1 MKKNSVKYH
10 VGKFTLTDKNSAFSV
25 TAKVE
30 RSNAYVE
37 ALFFVEVF
45 PFNPGAGSIS
55 IAFDAV
61 ELRSFANQLEELQH
75 GVIPLIKKHSG
86 GSNGGKALTLSPSSE
101 HHVCLVEFVE
111 REKKIL
117 FQLPYNIL
125 YGLSKQLEHLADTT
139 MDAVYKTQ
147 QHVEKKKQREKQ

>member
-1 MKKNSVKYH
+1 MKKNSIKYH
-10 VGKFTLTDKNSAFSV
+10 VGKFTLTDKNSALSI

-30 RSNAYVE
+30 RSSDYVD

-45 PFNPGAGSIS
+45 PFNPGSGSIS
-55 IAFDAV
+55 IAFNAV

-101 HHVCLVEFVE
+101 HHVCLAEFVE

-117 FQLPYNIL
+117 FQFSYNML
-125 YGLSKQLEHLADTT
+125 YGLSKQLEHLTDVT

-147 QHVEKKKQREKQ
+147 QHVEKKKQKEKR